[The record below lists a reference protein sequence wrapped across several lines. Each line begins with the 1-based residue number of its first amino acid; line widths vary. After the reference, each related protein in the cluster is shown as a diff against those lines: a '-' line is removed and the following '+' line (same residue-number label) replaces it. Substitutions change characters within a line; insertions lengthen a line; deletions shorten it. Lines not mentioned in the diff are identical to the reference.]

1 MTTMQ
6 HTHEERIFAI
16 AFYTGQAVQIITPP
30 ADPREIEK
38 YNDKVISLISACLV
52 QILEQEPL
60 SQQEA
65 DEIIE
70 PNINKFAT
78 MLKEYNQRQLI

>member
-6 HTHEERIFAI
+6 QTHEERIFSI
-16 AFYTGQAVQIITPP
+16 AFCTGQAVQMVTPP
-30 ADPREIEK
+30 IDPRDIVE
-38 YNDKVISLISACLV
+38 YNDKISRLISGFLV
-52 QILEQEPL
+52 EILDQEPL
-60 SQQEA
+60 SQQEVN
-65 DEIIE
+65 EIIE